1 MALYKHTLSLQTK
14 RLIQWFRD
22 KEGNHEIHIY
32 VNGKETVF
40 PFTAI
45 CYANRKY
52 EHLASL

>member
-14 RLIQWFRD
+14 RPIRWFKD
-22 KEGNHEIHIY
+22 AEGNHEIHVT

-45 CYANRKY
+45 CDANRQY
-52 EHLASL
+52 EKLAAL